1 MLSLL
6 KKLVLGVTTERFFSL
21 SLCKKFLFPQIV
33 VLGFFYCM
41 QSQKFPTS
49 LCHDRQSNS
58 HQWVAPRKWPEFW
71 MLYQLSFCT
80 SARLRWHRD
89 LERNREERKLT
100 KGKISNPQPTSKWYS
115 FRKIRTLYPATSL
128 CKINKLLIWAMC
140 TSSPRENVI
149 LAKVTEYCFQL
160 FPFNS
165 KTPSIVSSQGCQ
177 TSFWWHLPRTLS
189 RLLFSSAGFLLDLQW
204 YCIKN
209 DFCPSYQPRQHSQ
222 GFWNLCVVT
231 VNIFFNP

>member
-21 SLCKKFLFPQIV
+21 LLRKKFLFPQIV
-33 VLGFFYCM
+33 VLGFFIACNLKNFLPPYVTNRNRTHI
-41 QSQKFPTS
+41 SE
-49 LCHDRQSNS
+49 LHLD
-58 HQWVAPRKWPEFW
+58 KWPEFW

-80 SARLRWHRD
+80 SATLLWHRD
-89 LERNREERKLT
+89 IERNREERKLT

-128 CKINKLLIWAMC
+128 CKINKLFLWAIC

-149 LAKVTEYCFQL
+149 LAKVTEHYFQL

-165 KTPSIVSSQGCQ
+165 KTLSIVSSQGCQ

-222 GFWNLCVVT
+222 GF
-231 VNIFFNP
+231 